1 MASLIKKKKANT
13 IYYYV
18 VESARV
24 DGKPRIVHQTYLGTA
39 ESVARLAQDRSAP
52 IPLSATT
59 VDFGLPGAL
68 WLAAGKAGVFGVLY
82 SSGHGRKCR
91 PAGPGSQ
98 CTDPAVGHNG
108 RLRAARRAM
117 ACGREVGCLCAA
129 PLAMAQAAFR
139 AFTGALFA
147 AGRYSSHL
155 PAGAED

>member
-68 WLAAGKAGVFGVLY
+68 WLAAEKSRSDVD
-82 SSGHGRKCR
+82 SG
-91 PAGPGSQ
+91 
-98 CTDPAVGHNG
+98 
-108 RLRAARRAM
+108 LF
-117 ACGREVGCLCAA
+117 
-129 PLAMAQAAFR
+129 PLAKPSRQSFRQLFLGGHRIVLLSEYIGHHTCAF
-139 AFTGALFA
+139 
-147 AGRYSSHL
+147 
-155 PAGAED
+155 